1 MENQSQICNF
11 VITNFFLI
19 CNTCTWKIR
28 QFVIKNSFKYNDY
41 IVKPCTLKTNFLLV
55 VVHQHAEGQGTMIY
69 MDQNVKKQQK
79 TNTSLWVQICTD
91 NSRGSL
97 RWRTLEWN
105 NKDAHDEIHDI
116 IDDQKK

>member
-19 CNTCTWKIR
+19 CNTWKIR

-69 MDQNVKKQQK
+69 MDQNVKKKPKNQHFFVSADLYRQLK
-79 TNTSLWVQICTD
+79 RILEMKNT
-91 NSRGSL
+91 GM
-97 RWRTLEWN
+97 E
-105 NKDAHDEIHDI
+105 
-116 IDDQKK
+116 